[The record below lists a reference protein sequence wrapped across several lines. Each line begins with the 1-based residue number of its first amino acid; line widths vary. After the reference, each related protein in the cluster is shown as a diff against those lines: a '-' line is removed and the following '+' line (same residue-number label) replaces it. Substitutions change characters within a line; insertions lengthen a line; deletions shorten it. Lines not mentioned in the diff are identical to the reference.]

1 MTLSHFAV
9 LLAAIAPLALANVA
23 RAQAP
28 TPSRAG
34 GLGPRVDV
42 AGGAIVGVQ
51 TGDLVSFKG
60 VPFAAPP
67 VRELRWR
74 PPQPVVP
81 WQGEL
86 VADRFSPMCLQALR
100 PKNSVFY
107 LGEEPSSEDCLYL
120 NVWSTAKPGDKR
132 PVMVFVYG
140 GGWTIGSA
148 SLPLYGGEALAQK
161 GAVVVSFNYRVGA
174 LGFLAH
180 PELSAEGN
188 GASGN
193 YGLMDIMAALRW
205 VKANIER
212 FGGDSGNVTL
222 YGQSAGSVAIALL
235 QAAPQA
241 KGLFHRAIGQSG
253 GYQIQGPLQSLADA
267 EKAGVAA
274 AAKLKAT
281 SLKALR
287 NLGGDTIINGDN
299 NMRPIVDGAVLPQQP
314 SEIFAAGKQAAMPTL
329 VGSNA
334 DEGTAYPVAVTPAAF
349 AADAEKRYGADARRL
364 LGLYPAATEAE
375 ARAASYAL
383 MRDRVFASSMRRWAR
398 EQAAVAP
405 VFVYHFSRVH
415 PFVEGLGYAQQ
426 TPATGMGAYHGAEMA
441 YAYGTLDVL
450 NRFGRTRAWTDED
463 RRYSDAMMAYWINF
477 ARSGDPN
484 GEGLAAWPAY
494 KPAAEQV
501 MLFGKTIAPGPLPN
515 KPQLDFFL
523 DHN

>member
-1 MTLSHFAV
+1 MTLAHFAL
-9 LLAAIAPLALANVA
+9 LLAAIAPLPFTSAA
-23 RAQAP
+23 RAQGALPAP
-28 TPSRAG
+28 K
-34 GLGPRVDV
+34 LGPRVEV
-42 AGGAIVGVQ
+42 EGGAIIGMQ
-51 TGDLVSFKG
+51 TGDLASFKG

-67 VRELRWR
+67 VRALRWR
-74 PPQPVVP
+74 PPQPVLP

-86 VADRFSPMCLQALR
+86 VADRFSPMCLQPLR
-100 PKNSVFY
+100 AKNSVFY

-120 NVWSTAKPGDKR
+120 NVWSTAKAGDKR

-148 SLPLYGGEALAQK
+148 SLPLYGGEALAHK
-161 GAVVVSFNYRVGA
+161 GAVVVSFNYRLGA

-193 YGLMDIMAALRW
+193 YGLMDMIAALGW
-205 VKANIER
+205 VKANVER
-212 FGGDSGNVTL
+212 FGGDPGNVTL
-222 YGQSAGSVAIALL
+222 FGQSAGSVAIALL
-235 QAAPQA
+235 QAAPRA

-253 GYQIQGPLQSLADA
+253 GYQISGPLQSLADA
-267 EKAGVAA
+267 EKTGVAA
-274 AAKLKAT
+274 AARLKAA
-281 SLKALR
+281 SLEALR
-287 NLGGDTIINGDN
+287 NLGGDAIMNGDN

-314 SEIFAAGKQAAMPTL
+314 SEVFAAGKQAAMPTL

-334 DEGTAYPVAVTPAAF
+334 DEGTAYPVAMTPAAF
-349 AADAEKRYGADARRL
+349 AADAEKRYGADAARL
-364 LGLYPAATEAE
+364 LALYPASTEAE
-375 ARAASYAL
+375 ARSASYAL

-405 VFVYHFSRVH
+405 VFVYHFSRMH
-415 PFVEGLGYAQQ
+415 PFVDGLGYAQQ

-463 RRYSDAMMAYWINF
+463 RRYADGMMTYWVNF

-484 GEGLAAWPAY
+484 GEGLVPWPAY
-494 KPAAEQV
+494 KPETEQV
-501 MLFGKTIAPGPLPN
+501 MLFGKTIGSGPLPN
-515 KPQLDFFL
+515 KAQLDFFV

>member
-1 MTLSHFAV
+1 V
-9 LLAAIAPLALANVA
+9 
-23 RAQAP
+23 
-28 TPSRAG
+28 
-34 GLGPRVDV
+34 GL
-42 AGGAIVGVQ
+42 Q
-51 TGDLVSFKG
+51 TGELASFKG

-81 WQGEL
+81 WQGDL
-86 VADRFSPMCLQALR
+86 IADRFSPMCLQPLR

-120 NVWSTAKPGDKR
+120 NVWSTAKAGDKR

-161 GAVVVSFNYRVGA
+161 GAVVVSFNYRLGA

-180 PELSAEGN
+180 PELTAEGK

-193 YGLMDIMAALRW
+193 YGLMDMIAALTW
-205 VKANIER
+205 VHANIER
-212 FGGDSGNVTL
+212 FGGDPANVTL

-235 QAAPQA
+235 QVAPQA
-241 KGLFHRAIGQSG
+241 RGLFHRAIGQSG
-253 GYQIQGPLQSLADA
+253 GYAIQGPLMSLATA
-267 EKAGVAA
+267 ERSGVAA
-274 AAKLKAT
+274 ADKLKAP
-281 SLKALR
+281 SLEALR
-287 NLGGDTIINGDN
+287 SLGGDAIMNGDN

-314 SEIFAAGKQAAMPTL
+314 SEVFAAGRQAAMPTL

-334 DEGTAYPVAVTPAAF
+334 DEGTAYPVAMKPAAF
-349 AADAEKRYGADARRL
+349 AADAEQRYGAEAARRL
-364 LGLYPAATEAE
+364 LQLYPARTDAE

-383 MRDRVFASSMRRWAR
+383 MRDRTFASPMRRWAR
-398 EQAAVAP
+398 EQSAVAP

-441 YAYGTLDVL
+441 YAYGTLDML
-450 NRFGRTRAWTDED
+450 NKLARTRAWTDED
-463 RRYSDAMMAYWINF
+463 RRYADAMMTYWVNF
-477 ARSGDPN
+477 AKTGNPN
-484 GEGLAAWPAY
+484 GEGLPAWPAY
-494 KPAAEQV
+494 KPDSERV
-501 MLFGKTIAPGPLPN
+501 MLFGNTIAAGALPN
-515 KPQLDFFL
+515 KPQLDFFIG
-523 DHN
+523 HN